1 MKQINFT
8 IQFESEPYCVGVPV
22 SKPESVVI
30 GVFFTDD
37 EIATMKELIK
47 ASSVD
52 KEAGLMPILEASPH
66 LLYKVDSAA
75 QAIIRDYYK
84 HEEEE
89 TLSVF
94 LGEEGDFEEICS
106 VDEEEVAELYNYI
119 CLIPDTLL

>member
-1 MKQINFT
+1 
-8 IQFESEPYCVGVPV
+8 V